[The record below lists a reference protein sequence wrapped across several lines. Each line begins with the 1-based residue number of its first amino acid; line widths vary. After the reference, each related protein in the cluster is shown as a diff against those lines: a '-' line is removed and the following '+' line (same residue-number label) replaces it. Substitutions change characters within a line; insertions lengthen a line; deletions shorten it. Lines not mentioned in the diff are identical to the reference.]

1 MRCIETAA
9 PPAPNQTMSLA
20 YDDAELLLSSI
31 LPDARISRIAP
42 PSGSGHPDHVDIGIA
57 VPRDTYD
64 EALGVLLEAGYLR
77 RADEPLDDRA
87 QRLSAPD
94 AGTLLTLHLF
104 ESDARRVPLQAA

>member
-31 LPDARISRIAP
+31 LPDARIARIDS
-42 PSGSGHPDHVDIGIA
+42 PSGSGRPDHVDIGIA

-77 RADEPLDDRA
+77 RADGPLDDRA
-87 QRLSAPD
+87 QLLSAPD